1 MLKLFQLLTV
11 LLLSLST
18 LAQQRTITGTVTDN
32 DNAPIIGASIII
44 KGSNMGTQTDASG
57 NFTISIPDGSSVLL
71 VSYVGLATQEIPVAG
86 QNHITVS
93 LKPAG
98 GANLN
103 EVVVT
108 GYQTQRKIDLTGA
121 VSVVN
126 VADVAAQPKSSLLQS
141 LQGRVAGLHVESSGD
156 PSGRTRSLLIRG
168 VNTLGNTNPLYIIDG
183 IPTKDAN
190 QFAYLDP
197 NTIES
202 IQVLKDA
209 TSASIYGSRA
219 SNGVVIVTT
228 KRGKGKLSVNF
239 NSSLTVQNFAR
250 RMEVTNTEEYGR
262 ALWQASVN
270 DGTSPDAMSARYTYD
285 WHTDPNGVAVLDQVH
300 SVEFVGGDSL
310 LKATNTDWQ
319 DAVFRRGLISD
330 NSVTISGSTEKSSLF
345 IGLGYVSNQSVIK
358 YNWFKRANAQ
368 INSSTSFFQGK
379 IKFGEDFR
387 IITTTECPLEGDH
400 NGMGIANFNSTTVIN
415 NAYFMQTRLPVYN
428 SKGDFSGPTGTG
440 FSDRNNPLHIAY
452 MHRHNRVNDLLLYG
466 NLYLEIQPIK
476 NLLLRSRLG
485 SDNDFSTK
493 LSLEPTY
500 VEGFLSNN
508 IAYMERLKGNK
519 FNWTWSNTAN
529 YTVEVQKN
537 IFDILVGTEAI
548 TNDYQEMLGHKE
560 GFASND
566 PDYFQFSSGTGI
578 ATISGTRTGNQL
590 LSYFGKIN
598 YRFSDKYL
606 ASATLRADG
615 SSRFGVNNR
624 FGYFPAFSVGW
635 RINKEAFMSN
645 VKFISNLKLRGG
657 YGIVGNQEIGDQ
669 ARFGIYQTNYGTLSG
684 NRVTGT
690 AYDIGGVNTGNL
702 LSGYVA
708 TQLAND
714 NLKWEST
721 ADLSVG
727 LDFGFLGEKISGSV
741 DYFNHKTKDILTRPP
756 YAAAMGEGSSQFVNG
771 ATMANKGF
779 EIALSYRDHLGPVSL
794 NVSGSLSSFH
804 DKITYLPETV
814 VKSYPGN
821 VEQTIIGHSVTSV
834 FGYKTDGIF
843 QNEHEVDNGVTQPGK
858 GIGRL
863 RWVDMNGDGVIN
875 TLDQTWLGTTLPDFE
890 YGINIQ
896 LSYQNFTLAIFG
908 AGVSGVTVNDG
919 TIGSTDFANGQ
930 GMNFGKRVLDAWTP
944 QNTGSNIPMLSL
956 VNTNQETRASNYL
969 LRNGSYFKVRNA
981 TIGYTLPS
989 KITKQLGIGVCR
1001 IYIMGDN
1008 FLLLRPH
1015 GKNAFTGQDPETPGS
1030 IYPMPVSYTFGI
1042 NLTL

>member
-1 MLKLFQLLTV
+1 
-11 LLLSLST
+11 
-18 LAQQRTITGTVTDN
+18 
-32 DNAPIIGASIII
+32 
-44 KGSNMGTQTDASG
+44 
-57 NFTISIPDGSSVLL
+57 
-71 VSYVGLATQEIPVAG
+71 
-86 QNHITVS
+86 
-93 LKPAG
+93 
-98 GANLN
+98 
-103 EVVVT
+103 
-108 GYQTQRKIDLTGA
+108 
-121 VSVVN
+121 
-126 VADVAAQPKSSLLQS
+126 
-141 LQGRVAGLHVESSGD
+141 
-156 PSGRTRSLLIRG
+156 
-168 VNTLGNTNPLYIIDG
+168 
-183 IPTKDAN
+183 
-190 QFAYLDP
+190 
-197 NTIES
+197 
-202 IQVLKDA
+202 
-209 TSASIYGSRA
+209 
-219 SNGVVIVTT
+219 
-228 KRGKGKLSVNF
+228 
-239 NSSLTVQNFAR
+239 
-250 RMEVTNTEEYGR
+250 
-262 ALWQASVN
+262 
-270 DGTSPDAMSARYTYD
+270 
-285 WHTDPNGVAVLDQVH
+285 
-300 SVEFVGGDSL
+300 
-310 LKATNTDWQ
+310 
-319 DAVFRRGLISD
+319 
-330 NSVTISGSTEKSSLF
+330 
-345 IGLGYVSNQSVIK
+345 
-358 YNWFKRANAQ
+358 
-368 INSSTSFFQGK
+368 
-379 IKFGEDFR
+379 
-387 IITTTECPLEGDH
+387 
-400 NGMGIANFNSTTVIN
+400 
-415 NAYFMQTRLPVYN
+415 
-428 SKGDFSGPTGTG
+428 
-440 FSDRNNPLHIAY
+440 
-452 MHRHNRVNDLLLYG
+452 
-466 NLYLEIQPIK
+466 
-476 NLLLRSRLG
+476 
-485 SDNDFSTK
+485 
-493 LSLEPTY
+493 
-500 VEGFLSNN
+500 
-508 IAYMERLKGNK
+508 
-519 FNWTWSNTAN
+519 
-529 YTVEVQKN
+529 
-537 IFDILVGTEAI
+537 
-548 TNDYQEMLGHKE
+548 
-560 GFASND
+560 
-566 PDYFQFSSGTGI
+566 
-578 ATISGTRTGNQL
+578 
-590 LSYFGKIN
+590 
-598 YRFSDKYL
+598 
-606 ASATLRADG
+606 
-615 SSRFGVNNR
+615 
-624 FGYFPAFSVGW
+624 
-635 RINKEAFMSN
+635 
-645 VKFISNLKLRGG
+645 LKLRGG

-714 NLKWEST
+714 NLKWAST
-721 ADLSVG
+721 ADISVG
-727 LDFGFLGEKISGSV
+727 LDFGFLGEKISGSF

-989 KITKQLGIGVCR
+989 KIAKQLGIGVCR